1 MFTSACR
8 IRISTKTTKISPSEA
23 PSAKL
28 MTPRSTLQRF
38 NSAEPNVAAPQSTAA
53 TPATRPTTFAQPVN
67 HDQPGPPSFA
77 AHQYGPPAV
86 GYAEA
91 SSAMQNAMIRM
102 IPQMIGQAHEI
113 AIGPPLFHAWP

>member
-1 MFTSACR
+1 MFTNACR
-8 IRISTKTTKISPSEA
+8 IRIRTNTTKISPSDA

-28 MTPRSTLQRF
+28 ITPRSTLQRLS
-38 NSAEPNVAAPQSTAA
+38 SAEPNVAAPQWRDAA
-53 TPATRPTTFAQPVN
+53 TATRPSTVPQPVN

-86 GYAEA
+86 GYADA
-91 SSAMQNAMIRM
+91 SSAMQKAMIRM
-102 IPQMIGQAHEI
+102 IPQMIRQAHEI